1 MTDILQCTLYVPIC
15 IMWGTRWSSLCTH
28 GLYDD
33 HVLYVPGLYED
44 HVPGLYADHVLRV
57 PGIFD
62 DYVPVLYDDHVL
74 YVPGLYDDH
83 VQDDEY
89 SPPPREDPQQGTV
102 SCTVSRIVHVQFL
115 K

>member
-1 MTDILQCTLYVPIC
+1 MWPIFYSVHYMYQYVSCEEP
-15 IMWGTRWSSLCTH
+15 GEA
-28 GLYDD
+28 
-33 HVLYVPGLYED
+33 LYVPGLYED